1 MEPEIYF
8 ISSSLQHL
16 QISKC
21 QQRRQIQIKR
31 RINAYISMNLS
42 YYTAWEQEIFTNC
55 DNNSENISTDLL
67 YLMIMLRNNL
77 HFAYSI
83 ALPWKM
89 TELKQNGHF
98 HPIFLQFFQRIFVEL
113 EFLASVQHFHVEKQK
128 KRERGF
134 NWSRL
139 RDGKSN
145 KNRRDT
151 FLAKKN

>member
-1 MEPEIYF
+1 M
-8 ISSSLQHL
+8 

-55 DNNSENISTDLL
+55 DNNSENISTDIL

-77 HFAYSI
+77 HFANSI